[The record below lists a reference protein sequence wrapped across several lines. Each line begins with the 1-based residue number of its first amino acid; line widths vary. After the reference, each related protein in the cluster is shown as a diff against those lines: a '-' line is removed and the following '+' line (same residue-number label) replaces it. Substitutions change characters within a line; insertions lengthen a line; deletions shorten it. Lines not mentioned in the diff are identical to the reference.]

1 MKKRICFLLALV
13 LVLSLL
19 AGCGAPS
26 AEDQPAQDVP
36 ETTTQSPENDLPR
49 TAEEMVPRLNEELKT
64 RGIPV
69 EFVYREESVYQ
80 MWKEEEESW
89 VDVHFTQYLAAFT
102 DSGTPVTTETFDLSV
117 EYPDTPADPMTKLQI
132 WVADDATQQEREM
145 HRTVCAIAAELCDA
159 QMTEETVGGL
169 FAAEPAPTKYITNSG
184 AVGSFTNQYDDS
196 SYDHSVVFCQPANMT
211 HTISRRLSSGEEWYE
226 INFDQTW
233 QTLFADKYLPS
244 PSVDALERGINENL
258 AAMGVPVECT
268 LYPYCNYGSWKAT
281 FRFTTLDDPDYSYP
295 QPNIENLETPE
306 DIAAAYDNYFIT
318 VDLTVDALD
327 PLSKDGPISGFDL
340 TSNDHAD
347 WGEDYPVFCQAL
359 SQALMVAIL
368 RTCGA
373 EDPDAELEA
382 LYAAKPTEDG
392 YFMGGVPFRT
402 LQKDQY
408 TLELSDDNEGRK
420 LFRVQYSYEPYM
432 YYDLVES
439 EKPQGEELLD
449 PQLLV
454 YDLQVEEPMVED
466 GYFNV
471 YQTYS
476 EYFGLKNNWRVD
488 IGGAIND
495 YLQYTRSEVSIDLDG
510 ENDSYRSYKIYA
522 GYGNS
527 EDCLLDHE
535 NYGLMIYGSNVGD
548 YEVFLYYD
556 TDVEEYCTTDYLTQ
570 LAPEKENILR
580 IPIGISLLLD
590 EGMTEEE
597 AVQLHTH
604 AMGYDYVGEDGVQ
617 ITVYG
622 PRDVV
627 HILIENPET
636 GNNNYFCMP
645 RSWFDFAY
653 GYLAEY
659 LEN

>member
-36 ETTTQSPENDLPR
+36 ETTTQPPENDLPR

-89 VDVHFTQYLAAFT
+89 ADVHFTQYLAAFT

-184 AVGSFTNQYDDS
+184 AVGSFTNKYDDS
-196 SYDHSVVFCQPANMT
+196 LDHSVVFCQPANMT
-211 HTISRRLSSGEEWYE
+211 HTLSRRLSSEEEWYE
-226 INFDQTW
+226 IYFDQTW
-233 QTLFADKYLPS
+233 QTLFADKYLPF

-268 LYPYCNYGSWKAT
+268 LHPYMYYGSWKAI

-295 QPNIENLETPE
+295 QPNIENLKTPE
-306 DIAAAYDNYFIT
+306 DIAAAYENYFVT
-318 VDLTVDALD
+318 VDLRVDALD

-340 TSNDHAD
+340 TSNDYAD
-347 WGEDYPVFCQAL
+347 WGGDYPVFCQAL

-382 LYAAKPTEDG
+382 LYAANPTEDG
-392 YFMGGVPFRT
+392 YFMGGVPLRT

-439 EKPQGEELLD
+439 EKPQAEALLA

-454 YDLQVEEPMVED
+454 YDLQVEEPMVKD

-476 EYFGLKNNWRVD
+476 EYFGIKTT
-488 IGGAIND
+488 GGW
-495 YLQYTRSEVSIDLDG
+495 T
-510 ENDSYRSYKIYA
+510 
-522 GYGNS
+522 
-527 EDCLLDHE
+527 
-535 NYGLMIYGSNVGD
+535 
-548 YEVFLYYD
+548 
-556 TDVEEYCTTDYLTQ
+556 
-570 LAPEKENILR
+570 
-580 IPIGISLLLD
+580 
-590 EGMTEEE
+590 
-597 AVQLHTH
+597 
-604 AMGYDYVGEDGVQ
+604 
-617 ITVYG
+617 
-622 PRDVV
+622 
-627 HILIENPET
+627 
-636 GNNNYFCMP
+636 
-645 RSWFDFAY
+645 
-653 GYLAEY
+653 LAERSTIICCTPVRR
-659 LEN
+659 